1 MQYPKILLISPYNIF
16 EDNDATSI
24 SIRSILKNWPKEKIV
39 EIYCG
44 VYDDIDNNSN
54 SKLSVDVN
62 DVFMGSLIEK
72 LRNRK
77 HKFENNETIN
87 LSWCFSRKI

>member
-39 EIYCG
+39 EILFALPAKEATIAAVKAANATPFNPAG
-44 VYDDIDNNSN
+44 N
-54 SKLSVDVN
+54 
-62 DVFMGSLIEK
+62 
-72 LRNRK
+72 
-77 HKFENNETIN
+77 KFI
-87 LSWCFSRKI
+87 KVG